1 VPATFLPVYSYQAV
15 DANRAATRGT
25 LIADTPRDARD
36 QLRRRGLVPRRLEA
50 AGAVEPATGVGAGA
64 AAAVGGAG
72 AGPGR
77 RSEAADLFRELST
90 LLGVGVGVLE
100 ALDLVIAQVPAR
112 HQRWATQLMGVRDRV
127 SAGSALGDALAAAR
141 WKTVL
146 GGSRALFDEATVAM
160 VAVGEDA
167 GALADVSTQV
177 ADHLE
182 QRAAL
187 KNRLAGAL
195 TYPAVVAVF
204 GAGVCVFLMTWVV
217 PGILDA
223 LAESGQPLPPLT
235 LAVKAVSDFLLN
247 WGLVVLLGLAL
258 AAVAAGI
265 ALGRPAGRAR
275 FDALVL
281 RLPGIGPAVR
291 RQAVVRLAFVLEA
304 LLDSGVRFER
314 ALGIGRRA
322 VRNVVLQDALARC
335 EAAVREGRDLGPAL
349 AETDAFPAT
358 VARVFA
364 LGQTSGRLGELL
376 GRLGRSY
383 DRQLR
388 SRVDRLTTLIE
399 PTLIILLAAVVG
411 VIAFATLLPIL
422 EIGDLN

>member
-1 VPATFLPVYSYQAV
+1 MPVYSYQAV
-15 DANRAATRGT
+15 DASRAASRGT

-36 QLRRRGLVPRRLEA
+36 QLRRRGLVPRRLEPA
-50 AGAVEPATGVGAGA
+50 AAAEPATGADPDP
-64 AAAVGGAG
+64 VGGRAG

-77 RSEAADLFRELST
+77 RSEAADFFRELST

-100 ALDLVIAQVPAR
+100 ALDLIVAQVPAR
-112 HQRWATQLMGVRDRV
+112 QRRWVTQLMGVRDRV
-127 SAGSALGDALAAAR
+127 SAGGALGEALASAR
-141 WKTVL
+141 WRRRL
-146 GGSRALFDEATVAM
+146 LFDEATVAM
-160 VAVGEDA
+160 IGVGEDA
-167 GALADVSTQV
+167 GALADVSAQV

-217 PGILDA
+217 PGILEA
-223 LAESGQPLPPLT
+223 LAESGQTLPPLT

-247 WGLVVLLGLAL
+247 WGLVLLLVIAL
-258 AAVAAGI
+258 AVVGVGI
-265 ALGRPAGRAR
+265 ALSRPRGRAA
-275 FDALVL
+275 FDAAVL
-281 RLPGIGPAVR
+281 RLPGIGPAIR

-335 EAAVREGRDLGPAL
+335 EEAVREGRDLGPAL

-399 PTLIILLAAVVG
+399 PTLIILLAVVVG

>member
-1 VPATFLPVYSYQAV
+1 MPVYSYQAV
-15 DANRAATRGT
+15 DASRTASRGT

-36 QLRRRGLVPRRLEA
+36 QLRRRGLVPRRLEPAAADPVAEDTA
-50 AGAVEPATGVGAGA
+50 AGPDADAGRS
-64 AAAVGGAG
+64 G

-77 RSEAADLFRELST
+77 RSEAADFFRELST

-100 ALDLVIAQVPAR
+100 ALDLIVAQVPPR
-112 HQRWATQLMGVRDRV
+112 QRRWATQLLGVRDRV
-127 SAGSALGDALAAAR
+127 SAGGALGEALAAAR
-141 WKTVL
+141 WPSAL
-146 GGSRALFDEATVAM
+146 GRRRALFDEATVAM
-160 VAVGEDA
+160 IGVGEDA
-167 GALADVSTQV
+167 GALADVSEQV

-187 KNRLAGAL
+187 KNRLAAAL

-217 PGILDA
+217 PGILEA
-223 LAESGQPLPPLT
+223 LAESGQALPPLT
-235 LAVKAVSDFLLN
+235 VAVKAVSDFLLN
-247 WGLVVLLGLAL
+247 WGPAVLLGLVLLGLLGGLAISRPRGRAAFD
-258 AAVAAGI
+258 AAV
-265 ALGRPAGRAR
+265 LK
-275 FDALVL
+275 
-281 RLPGIGPAVR
+281 LPGLGPAVR

-304 LLDSGVRFER
+304 LLDSGVRFEQ

-335 EAAVREGRDLGPAL
+335 ETAVREGRDLGPAL

-399 PTLIILLAAVVG
+399 PTLIILLAVVVG
-411 VIAFATLLPIL
+411 LIAFATLLPIL
-422 EIGDLN
+422 EIGDVG